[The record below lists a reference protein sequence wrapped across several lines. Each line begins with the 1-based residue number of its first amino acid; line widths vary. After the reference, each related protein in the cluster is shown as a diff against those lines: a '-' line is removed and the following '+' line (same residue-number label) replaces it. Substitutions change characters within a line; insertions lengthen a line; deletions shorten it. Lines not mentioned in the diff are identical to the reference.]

1 MKMKTGHGQMVQD
14 LDTMLGHQNNPT
26 MLNKNTLPSTLG
38 QLANGMMSTSIL
50 KKVSSA
56 NTKVKNKIGIDI
68 LDINKYTVCIG
79 TSVTSAPPAPEQ
91 CKCHL
96 SNRQSS
102 VKH

>member
-38 QLANGMMSTSIL
+38 HLANGMMSTLIL

-56 NTKVKNKIGIDI
+56 NTKVKNKIIEIGIG
-68 LDINKYTVCIG
+68 NY
-79 TSVTSAPPAPEQ
+79 
-91 CKCHL
+91 
-96 SNRQSS
+96 RY
-102 VKH
+102 